1 MRLAVV
7 AEAEDLLV
15 AGPSGPLEGVEL
27 VEEPGEADAV
37 VTLGASARPAGAR
50 LWIDWAPCE
59 PRVDT
64 GSDAPDRVIAPRG
77 SGLWRREPWPV
88 NDALFSLPPAPVDGL
103 TLVLG
108 DPGEERDEW
117 AAAIGAHAGT
127 TIADRVT
134 AAELERAGVVAVPGG
149 RLPGAAFAALA
160 AGRLLVT
167 GRLETSFGLLAQVD
181 HIEVAG
187 ALAAAQMVAA
197 AGEHPGAFRHVAT
210 MGSLAAER
218 RRATLV
224 YSRLGTD
231 LGVERNSRSAVS
243 S

>member
-1 MRLAVV
+1 M
-7 AEAEDLLV
+7 
-15 AGPSGPLEGVEL
+15 
-27 VEEPGEADAV
+27 
-37 VTLGASARPAGAR
+37 
-50 LWIDWAPCE
+50 
-59 PRVDT
+59 
-64 GSDAPDRVIAPRG
+64 
-77 SGLWRREPWPV
+77 
-88 NDALFSLPPAPVDGL
+88 
-103 TLVLG
+103 
-108 DPGEERDEW
+108 
-117 AAAIGAHAGT
+117 
-127 TIADRVT
+127 
-134 AAELERAGVVAVPGG
+134 
-149 RLPGAAFAALA
+149 
-160 AGRLLVT
+160 
-167 GRLETSFGLLAQVD
+167 D